1 MEAKTAEQG
10 LYQAFSRRR
19 TRNDPNQTLT
29 APIAPGTRELSTN
42 THPNWIKRFQNTPW
56 SNIIPREATK
66 IMLVDE
72 MPANTRHFDQPEAQV
87 AIDKRRH
94 SVFSL
99 YLSEEAQ
106 VNNANPNLI
115 NCTIIYFKSSF
126 FFYFIECCKI
136 L

>member
-42 THPNWIKRFQNTPW
+42 THPNWIKRFQTTPW
-56 SNIIPREATK
+56 SNVIPREATE
-66 IMLVDE
+66 IMLVDQ

-94 SVFSL
+94 SVFFLVFIGRSRSQQRKSQPNKL
-99 YLSEEAQ
+99 Y
-106 VNNANPNLI
+106 N
-115 NCTIIYFKSSF
+115 YFKSSF
-126 FFYFIECCKI
+126 FT